1 MAECNEGE
9 GLSRLLD
16 LFPDID
22 PHFLYNKAMELG
34 GNLDEINYW
43 IQEVMDKD
51 MAWDFPKTSNR
62 EEEAV
67 GNQGTTASKN
77 RKFEETSSKYVLNLL
92 S

>member
-51 MAWDFPKTSNR
+51 MALDFPKTSNR
-62 EEEAV
+62 EEEGV
-67 GNQGTTASKN
+67 GNQGTTASNN
-77 RKFEETSSKYVLNLL
+77 RKFEETSSKYVLNSLL
-92 S
+92 